1 MNLTDRLDWVAKKWL
16 LEEFIKEEGLTWD
29 DPWLQSLD
37 LEYHNINQE
46 VGLYYG
52 LEAQGLMRRLVT
64 DQQIDYA
71 IHNPPADTRA
81 YFRGK
86 SLDKFR
92 PQVKS
97 VQWDNITFDVKGRSP
112 VSVSMNQLADAKIAE
127 KYNRIL
133 DQSQTVEALVE
144 GLGLRNG

>member
-1 MNLTDRLDWVAKKWL
+1 
-16 LEEFIKEEGLTWD
+16 
-29 DPWLQSLD
+29 
-37 LEYHNINQE
+37 
-46 VGLYYG
+46 
-52 LEAQGLMRRLVT
+52 MRRIVT